1 MGHAMAGLLTLAGCA
16 ARAPVQAPVTAPTQG
31 APRACEAQME
41 QVDDALVRLADR
53 YLWDEVERLLQLAL
67 VTRRGLGQG
76 CSEAARAALLK
87 VARRWAE
94 EGASS
99 GGGQVYDLA
108 QRAYL
113 ALATHFPGA
122 QAELEHLF
130 GRLEFTRAGRVGNA
144 GLQPAVARE
153 QQQTFAVR
161 VQPPGDVHTG
171 QIDEIPQTAPT
182 PFGCELAQYALGL
195 VEQHQLDGWSVG
207 GWRHDTLLV
216 GLFLLLINPL
226 TTRS

>member
-122 QAELEHLF
+122 RRSPGTSSRSARS
-130 GRLEFTRAGRVGNA
+130 GRGAARPRRSA
-144 GLQPAVARE
+144 PAR
-153 QQQTFAVR
+153 
-161 VQPPGDVHTG
+161 
-171 QIDEIPQTAPT
+171 
-182 PFGCELAQYALGL
+182 C
-195 VEQHQLDGWSVG
+195 
-207 GWRHDTLLV
+207 
-216 GLFLLLINPL
+216 
-226 TTRS
+226 